1 MVPGGCRFNP
11 YLSRHGLVAQWIE
24 QLVPNQQVTG
34 SNPVGAIQ
42 PTQPREVTMSN
53 MDDLDHAEK
62 ALTIFVMLAILFAV
76 GCGLGFLL
84 VRLLG

>member
-1 MVPGGCRFNP
+1 
-11 YLSRHGLVAQWIE
+11 
-24 QLVPNQQVTG
+24 
-34 SNPVGAIQ
+34 
-42 PTQPREVTMSN
+42 MSN

-62 ALTIFVMLAILFAV
+62 VLTIFVMLVILFAV